1 MICPNCQL
9 EQGDDTAE
17 CAGCGVVFA
26 KLRPGRPSRPPRA
39 GPGSA
44 AASKG
49 VDHPWVALLFGE
61 EGEVDP
67 LALSGRLLLF
77 LGVAAWSLPLIGRFG
92 AAGRSF
98 LHNINLPFHEAG
110 HILFMP
116 LGRFLMF
123 VGGSL
128 TQVTIPLICAGVLLV
143 KTRDRFGS
151 ALCLWW
157 AGENLLDLAPYVAD
171 ARALQ
176 LVLIGGHTGAEV
188 EGHDWEAILKTLGLL
203 RYDVTLGRAFHFVGT
218 VVMAAALLWAGGLLW
233 RQARRWAEKPR
244 PAG

>member
-9 EQGDDTAE
+9 EQEDGSTE
-17 CAGCGVVFA
+17 CGGCGVVFA
-26 KLRPGRPSRPPRA
+26 KLRPGHPLRPARTGGSPPADPREADSRC
-39 GPGSA
+39 
-44 AASKG
+44 
-49 VDHPWVALLFGE
+49 VALLFGE
-61 EGEVDP
+61 EGKVEP
-67 LALSGRLLLF
+67 LALAGRLLLL
-77 LGVAAWSLPLIGRFG
+77 LGVAAWSLPLIVHFG
-92 AAGRSF
+92 AAGRCF
-98 LHNINLPFHEAG
+98 IHNINLPFHEAG
-110 HILFMP
+110 HIIFMP

-128 TQVTIPLICAGVLLV
+128 TQVVIPLICAAALLL

-176 LVLIGGHTGAEV
+176 LVLIGGRTGAEV
-188 EGHDWEAILKTLGLL
+188 EGHDWEAILQTLGLS

-218 VVMAAALLWAGGLLW
+218 VVMAGALLWAGGLLW
-233 RQARRWAEKPR
+233 RQARRWADR
-244 PAG
+244 SRLAG